1 MLTDAEPKKNVK
13 LANILFERLPDTDL
27 IKYCI
32 FEPPDCIL
40 SYHKSIL
47 LLEHSVHNSI
57 PAPKNMITN
66 SI

>member
-32 FEPPDCIL
+32 F
-40 SYHKSIL
+40 
-47 LLEHSVHNSI
+47 
-57 PAPKNMITN
+57 
-66 SI
+66 